1 MRSTFF
7 VIFSAALH
15 ALAVAAVAV
24 LPSKIASGTNSE
36 NEVEMVVNDPVL
48 TPGVEVAEAEVTAAP
63 TPAEE
68 IKTPPVEIVKPEVKE
83 VKKEAKATSKPK
95 KAVAKVEKALPQKS
109 EIATELPAK
118 EASPEKLDPVISDE
132 DTVAVAPAAT
142 ASKAESETK
151 QEEVPVFHPVKEN
164 VAGVEAMSADEETEA
179 TSQEI
184 NDSDEQTEGEQ
195 PGAAVEK
202 SSTTEQAKGGA
213 GQKGTVSYLDLKQ
226 MPGNKAPSYPMRARR
241 EGHQGQVELLYRVT
255 KEGKVEG
262 IQIAKSS
269 GFKDLDQEA
278 VKAVS
283 SYRFVPGQEGWARHP
298 INFELKGEAA
308 TLPSRL
314 RSTTN
319 AQTE

>member
-15 ALAVAAVAV
+15 AMAVAAVAV
-24 LPSKIASGTNSE
+24 LPSKIAPGTNSE

-63 TPAEE
+63 MTAEE
-68 IKTPPVEIVKPEVKE
+68 IKTPPVEIVKPEVKKE
-83 VKKEAKATSKPK
+83 VKAAPVKTAK
-95 KAVAKVEKALPQKS
+95 KAVAKVEKV
-109 EIATELPAK
+109 ATELPAK
-118 EASPEKLDPVISDE
+118 EAAPEKLDPVISDE
-132 DTVAVAPAAT
+132 DAVAVAPAAA
-142 ASKAESETK
+142 AST
-151 QEEVPVFHPVKEN
+151 EELPVFHPVKEK
-164 VAGVEAMSADEETEA
+164 VAGVEAMSTDEDTEA

-184 NDSDEQTEGEQ
+184 DDSDEQIEGEQ

-202 SSTTEQAKGGA
+202 SSTTEVAEGGA
-213 GQKGTVSYLDLKQ
+213 GQKGTISYLDLKQ
-226 MPGNKAPSYPMRARR
+226 MPGNKAPAYPLQARR
-241 EGHQGQVELLYRVT
+241 EGHQGQVELLYHVT

-283 SYRFVPGQEGWARHP
+283 AYRFVPGQEGWARHP

>member
-1 MRSTFF
+1 
-7 VIFSAALH
+7 
-15 ALAVAAVAV
+15 
-24 LPSKIASGTNSE
+24 
-36 NEVEMVVNDPVL
+36 
-48 TPGVEVAEAEVTAAP
+48 VEVAEAEVTAAP
-63 TPAEE
+63 APSEE

-83 VKKEAKATSKPK
+83 VKEVKAAPKTK
-95 KAVAKVEKALPQKS
+95 KAVAKVEKALPKKT

-118 EASPEKLDPVISDE
+118 EAAPEKLDPVISD
-132 DTVAVAPAAT
+132 DDAVAVAPAAT
-142 ASKAESETK
+142 ASKAESEAR
-151 QEEVPVFHPVKEN
+151 QEELPVFHPVKEN
-164 VAGVEAMSADEETEA
+164 LAGVEAMSADEETEA

-184 NDSDEQTEGEQ
+184 DDSDEQIEGEQ

-226 MPGNKAPSYPMRARR
+226 MPGNKAPTYPMQARR

-283 SYRFVPGQEGWARHP
+283 TYRFVPGQEGWARHP

>member
-1 MRSTFF
+1 
-7 VIFSAALH
+7 
-15 ALAVAAVAV
+15 
-24 LPSKIASGTNSE
+24 
-36 NEVEMVVNDPVL
+36 
-48 TPGVEVAEAEVTAAP
+48 
-63 TPAEE
+63 
-68 IKTPPVEIVKPEVKE
+68 VKE
-83 VKKEAKATSKPK
+83 K
-95 KAVAKVEKALPQKS
+95 
-109 EIATELPAK
+109 
-118 EASPEKLDPVISDE
+118 
-132 DTVAVAPAAT
+132 
-142 ASKAESETK
+142 
-151 QEEVPVFHPVKEN
+151 
-164 VAGVEAMSADEETEA
+164 VAGVEAMSTDEDTEA

-184 NDSDEQTEGEQ
+184 DDSDEQTEGEQ